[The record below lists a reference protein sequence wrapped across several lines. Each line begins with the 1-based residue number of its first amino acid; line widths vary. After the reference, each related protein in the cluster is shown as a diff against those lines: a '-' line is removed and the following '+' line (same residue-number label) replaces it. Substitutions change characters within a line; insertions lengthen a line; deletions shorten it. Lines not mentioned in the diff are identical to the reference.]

1 MSKIMTPAIE
11 RQMKINRKR
20 PVGYIASPFKEAW
33 RRLARNKTA
42 VAGLIVIAIFI
53 IVAIIAPWITKY
65 NPTAQDYSCTLQPPS
80 AEHIFGTDNY
90 GRDIF
95 SRIVYGA
102 RVSLPIGLLCAICSL
117 VTGGVIGI
125 VAAYFG
131 GLFEDIIMR
140 LCDIIQAIPP
150 MLLAIAILAAL
161 GNGIDKMIIAN
172 TIALIPLYA
181 RISRAAIY
189 TVKENDYIEAGRAI
203 GAGNLRLM
211 FKHMLPNA
219 LGPIIVTTTFG
230 VAGCILVVSSLSYL
244 GLGITAPTPEWGSM
258 LSNAREFLTSAPYY
272 IIIPGI
278 MIMITVFAI
287 NLFGDGLRDALDPRL
302 K

>member
-11 RQMKINRKR
+11 RQMKINKKR

-42 VAGLIVIAIFI
+42 VAGLVVIAIFI
-53 IVAIIAPWITKY
+53 IVAIIAPLITRY
-65 NPTAQDYSCTLQPPS
+65 DPNAQDYSATLQPPN
-80 AEHIFGTDNY
+80 ADHIFGTDNY

-95 SRIVYGA
+95 ARIVYGA

-117 VTGGVIGI
+117 ITGGLIGV

-150 MLLAIAILAAL
+150 MLLAIAVLAAL

-181 RISRAAIY
+181 RISRASIY
-189 TVKENDYIEAGRAI
+189 TVKENDYIEADVQAYAPQCPGTDHRNHDLWCGRMHSGRFLPQLSGSGHYSSDSGMGSYAFQCKGIPDNCPVLHHYSGHYDHDHSLCDQSVWRRIARCI
-203 GAGNLRLM
+203 GSETE
-211 FKHMLPNA
+211 
-219 LGPIIVTTTFG
+219 I
-230 VAGCILVVSSLSYL
+230 
-244 GLGITAPTPEWGSM
+244 
-258 LSNAREFLTSAPYY
+258 REVNDRGTE
-272 IIIPGI
+272 
-278 MIMITVFAI
+278 
-287 NLFGDGLRDALDPRL
+287 
-302 K
+302 